1 MGCRATRLARA
12 ADRHGLLVWRGA
24 ADHIRVATTHH
35 DRVLFQEAE
44 PSLRGFPA
52 VAALL
57 ELLLAQVVEVRVDV
71 LVQDLI
77 ADAGVGGEGD
87 CGEVDVDARRRRA
100 VLIVL
105 ILFEKFGDGGGVER
119 RLVGEVLGAGRAA
132 DGEVD
137 GLFAPRYERVR
148 LLNK

>member
-87 CGEVDVDARRRRA
+87 CGEVDVDARRS
-100 VLIVL
+100 
-105 ILFEKFGDGGGVER
+105 
-119 RLVGEVLGAGRAA
+119 
-132 DGEVD
+132 
-137 GLFAPRYERVR
+137 VR
-148 LLNK
+148 PSF

>member
-1 MGCRATRLARA
+1 M
-12 ADRHGLLVWRGA
+12 
-24 ADHIRVATTHH
+24 
-35 DRVLFQEAE
+35 
-44 PSLRGFPA
+44 RGFPA

-105 ILFEKFGDGGGVER
+105 ILFQKEALLYAHER
-119 RLVGEVLGAGRAA
+119 HIQRLRRHDDSLGAETHTTHTRHVVAT
-132 DGEVD
+132 V
-137 GLFAPRYERVR
+137 LNLVR
-148 LLNK
+148 SAC